1 MPCRAPV
8 ISEFAGR
15 SEDDMPIQ
23 SILVAWDGSE
33 PSRRA
38 LALAEDLA
46 GQYGARLLL
55 VTVLDPTPV
64 PAGALVPLSPFPTP
78 DDLERTRQELQQLT
92 KELLA
97 RGRSIEAEVQVGPV
111 AERIRELADR
121 YGVSLIVAGRS
132 GKGAFARLLLG
143 SVTTALL
150 HTTTRPITVVP

>member
-1 MPCRAPV
+1 MHIR
-8 ISEFAGR
+8 
-15 SEDDMPIQ
+15 
-23 SILVAWDGSE
+23 SILVAWDGSD

-55 VTVLDPTPV
+55 VTVLEPTPV
-64 PAGALVPLSPFPTP
+64 PVGALVPVSPFPTP
-78 DDLERTRQELQQLT
+78 DDLERTQQELQHLA

-97 RGRSIEAEVQVGPV
+97 RGRCIETEVQVGQP

-121 YGVSLIVAGRS
+121 YDVSIILAGRS
-132 GKGAFARLLLG
+132 GKGALARLVLG

>member
-1 MPCRAPV
+1 MHIR
-8 ISEFAGR
+8 
-15 SEDDMPIQ
+15 
-23 SILVAWDGSE
+23 SILVAWDGSD

-55 VTVLDPTPV
+55 VTVLEPTPI
-64 PAGALVPLSPFPTP
+64 PAGALVPVSPFPTP
-78 DDLERTRQELQQLT
+78 YDVEQTQQELQQLT

-97 RGRSIEAEVQVGPV
+97 RGRSVEAEVQVGQP
-111 AERIRELADR
+111 AERIREVADR
-121 YGVSLIVAGRS
+121 YEVSIILAGRS
-132 GKGAFARLLLG
+132 GKGALARLVLG

>member
-1 MPCRAPV
+1 MHIR
-8 ISEFAGR
+8 
-15 SEDDMPIQ
+15 

-55 VTVLDPTPV
+55 VTVLEPTPI
-64 PAGALVPLSPFPTP
+64 PAGALLPVSPFPTP
-78 DDLERTRQELQQLT
+78 YDVEQTQQELQRLT

-97 RGRSIEAEVQVGPV
+97 RGCSVEAEVQVGQP
-111 AERIRELADR
+111 AERIREVADR
-121 YGVSLIVAGRS
+121 YEVSIILAGRS
-132 GKGAFARLLLG
+132 GKGALARLVLG

-150 HTTTRPITVVP
+150 HSTTRPITVVP